1 MQSHINTKHDLVEKI
16 TKDNFKEYERFHDK
30 YAIPLEMY
38 YNSRNLEKE
47 IERFRIFVF
56 KENEVIHAS
65 IFVKKVGESAEVFG
79 LFVDDEYKD
88 GNIEGI
94 LIDELL
100 MQLYNEFGTLK
111 EVLYFIDEDNTEE
124 LNSALATGFSVND
137 TYRCYKCIL

>member
-79 LFVDDEYKD
+79 LF
-88 GNIEGI
+88 
-94 LIDELL
+94 
-100 MQLYNEFGTLK
+100 
-111 EVLYFIDEDNTEE
+111 IDEDNTEE

>member
-56 KENEVIHAS
+56 KENEVIHAR

-79 LFVDDEYKD
+79 LFIDDEYKD

-124 LNSALATGFSVND
+124 LNSALATSFSVND